1 MQTGAG
7 DSRFERAGGM
17 SSPSVSKP
25 TVLGKLSRV
34 ASQPMLKPTNRHN
47 LMWHSVNSRAAN
59 PIASATSI
67 VMAALT
73 AAPVWI
79 SIA

>member
-1 MQTGAG
+1 
-7 DSRFERAGGM
+7 
-17 SSPSVSKP
+17 
-25 TVLGKLSRV
+25 
-34 ASQPMLKPTNRHN
+34 MLKPTNRHN
-47 LMWHSVNSRAAN
+47 LMWHYVNSRAAN